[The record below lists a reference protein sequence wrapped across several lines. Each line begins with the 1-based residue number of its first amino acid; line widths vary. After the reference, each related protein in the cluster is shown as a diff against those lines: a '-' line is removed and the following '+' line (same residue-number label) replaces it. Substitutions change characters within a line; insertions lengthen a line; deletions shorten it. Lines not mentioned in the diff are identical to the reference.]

1 MAKKLSA
8 RQKFIQ
14 KINARLRKQYK
25 YGVSEDLVSSE
36 ILDKISDVGVT
47 DKGYITI
54 KEEDFNEALAKTI
67 DMRVK
72 TLSEVKK
79 IMKDDSYNLNKIAP
93 TEKELIMAYNS
104 RLFMEGFMGN
114 YFREYYAAVDGK
126 NATQIK
132 ENEHLRTLDSSMHR
146 IGQLLHDSEDAKARE
161 LVETKI
167 KPALNALGGR

>member
-25 YGVSEDLVSSE
+25 AGVSEDLVSSE

-79 IMKDDSYNLNKIAP
+79 TMKDDSYNLNKIAP
-93 TEKELIMAYNS
+93 TEKELVMAYNS

-114 YFREYYAAVDGK
+114 YFREYYAAVSDK
-126 NATQIK
+126 TSTQIK
-132 ENEHLRTLDSSMHR
+132 ENDNLRTLDSNMHR
-146 IGQLLHDSEDAKARE
+146 LGQLLQSGEDAKARE
-161 LVETKI
+161 LIENKI
-167 KPALNALGGR
+167 KPALKAIGGR